1 MHGSRIENLK
11 YLASLEQAKR
21 NQSIKRYPQRDTQLD
36 EYPSVPYFSTAGE
49 GIQFDSS
56 SIAHWLDDQ
65 KQSNDNTPALRPN
78 TPSLSF
84 LSHLIDEAFD
94 EFGLYMVHH
103 MRWVG
108 SAKSQEMGKRLGQE
122 FKTALPP
129 GGALF
134 LSKSFPKRQIRRCPY
149 LFSVAP
155 KGYQAGVSSAL
166 NPPSRDGFPET
177 HTLLN
182 HCWKRYVRSVDAVLQ
197 QQPYLL
203 GERFTL
209 ADASVYGQLAMNLV
223 DKEAADKLLALAPT
237 TFNWLQKIEHGKH
250 IPSPVGNTELVINPL
265 LKSLLNTVMGTFSAL
280 MVQNEKAYQL
290 AWEQGERTFNEVA
303 FDEGKSLYDG
313 QLLGYPFRAVVKTF
327 QVRVWREIKAHW
339 KSLPPSSKEELSALI
354 DVCELFE

>member
-1 MHGSRIENLK
+1 
-11 YLASLEQAKR
+11 
-21 NQSIKRYPQRDTQLD
+21 
-36 EYPSVPYFSTAGE
+36 
-49 GIQFDSS
+49 
-56 SIAHWLDDQ
+56 
-65 KQSNDNTPALRPN
+65 
-78 TPSLSF
+78 
-84 LSHLIDEAFD
+84 
-94 EFGLYMVHH
+94 
-103 MRWVG
+103 
-108 SAKSQEMGKRLGQE
+108 
-122 FKTALPP
+122 
-129 GGALF
+129 
-134 LSKSFPKRQIRRCPY
+134 
-149 LFSVAP
+149 
-155 KGYQAGVSSAL
+155 
-166 NPPSRDGFPET
+166 
-177 HTLLN
+177 
-182 HCWKRYVRSVDAVLQ
+182 
-197 QQPYLL
+197 
-203 GERFTL
+203 
-209 ADASVYGQLAMNLV
+209 MNLV